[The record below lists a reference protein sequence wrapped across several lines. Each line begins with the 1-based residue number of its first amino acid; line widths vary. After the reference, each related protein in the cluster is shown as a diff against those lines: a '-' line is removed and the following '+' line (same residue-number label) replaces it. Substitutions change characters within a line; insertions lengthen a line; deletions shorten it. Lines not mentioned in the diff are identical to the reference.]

1 MLNYQRVT
9 KVIPESRPHQV
20 TVSQVKTPATARK
33 RVARRMRRDVRVS
46 GHPWSPC
53 WLCSMMFNH
62 HLALV
67 QFQFRW
73 ISPQCSAT
81 CLFAS
86 VVRQTWN
93 RGEVSQILSD
103 LKCPICSHY
112 IRLSTNLGLVSKT
125 SNNHWNTLESDI
137 PGFPWRFPKSWGYPQ
152 IIQVIRPH

>member
-33 RVARRMRRDVRVS
+33 RVARRMPTGSFFPQWAHAEWRARKR
-46 GHPWSPC
+46 SPC

-73 ISPQCSAT
+73 MSPQCWAT

-112 IRLSTNLGLVSKT
+112 IRLSTNLSLVSKT

-137 PGFPWRFPKSWGYPQ
+137 TLVFHGGIS
-152 IIQVIRPH
+152 